1 MSALNHLASANPDVP
16 ASVSFGTLVIDYDP
30 RVLEPRA
37 WTIVQ
42 SQWAVELSAESA
54 PGRLLELCTGAG
66 HIGLLAA
73 KESGRDLVAVDLN
86 PVACHY
92 ARRNAATAGLADRV
106 EVREGDFSD
115 VLHVEEKFIG
125 VIADPPW
132 VTSGQIEAFPE
143 DPTLA
148 IDGGEDGLSVA
159 RACLATAARHLVTGG
174 FLLLQLGDDAQCDQL
189 VFELSDG
196 GADHGADGGAA
207 GWRER
212 GRRTGERGV
221 ILCLVLADG

>member
-1 MSALNHLASANPDVP
+1 MSALNDLAPHSTHAPSSAP
-16 ASVSFGTLVIDYDP
+16 FGTLVIDYDT
-30 RVLEPRA
+30 RVLEPRP

-42 SQWAVELSAESA
+42 SRWAVQLSAERG

-73 KESGRDLVAVDLN
+73 KESGRALVAVDLN

-92 ARRNAATAGLADRV
+92 ARHNAAAAGLADRV
-106 EVREGDFSD
+106 EVREGDFAE
-115 VLHVEEKFIG
+115 VLHDDERFIG

-159 RACLATAARHLVTGG
+159 RSCLATAARHLVADG

-189 VFELSDG
+189 VSELSQ
-196 GADHGADGGAA
+196 GGAA
-207 GWRER
+207 SRAARWRER

-221 ILCLVLADG
+221 ILCLVLAVE

>member
-1 MSALNHLASANPDVP
+1 MSALNDLVPYGPHAPSSAP
-16 ASVSFGTLVIDYDP
+16 FGTLVIDYDT
-30 RVLEPRA
+30 RVLEPRP

-42 SQWAVELSAESA
+42 SRWAVQLSAASG

-73 KESGRDLVAVDLN
+73 KESGRGLVAVDLN

-92 ARRNAATAGLADRV
+92 ARHNAATAGLADRV
-106 EVREGDFSD
+106 EVREGDFVD
-115 VLHVEEKFIG
+115 VLHDDERFIG

-159 RACLATAARHLVTGG
+159 RACLITAARHLVADG

-189 VFELSDG
+189 VSELSEG
-196 GADHGADGGAA
+196 GADSGAA
-207 GWRER
+207 RWREC

-221 ILCLVLADG
+221 ILGLVLADE